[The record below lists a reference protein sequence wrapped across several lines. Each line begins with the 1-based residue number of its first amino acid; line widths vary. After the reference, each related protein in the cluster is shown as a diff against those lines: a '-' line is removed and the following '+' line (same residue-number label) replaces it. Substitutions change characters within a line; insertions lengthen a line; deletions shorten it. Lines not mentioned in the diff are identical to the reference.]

1 MIHNTLQHYHA
12 MEKFKKHNNVMILI
26 PEQHTFWRH
35 HICVCSYVF
44 KISKEKNES
53 IFYTDSLEHDTQHS
67 LRQRIISLVSV
78 DQVKKESAHL
88 KNILQKL
95 ELEKWI
101 RECDQNSTPAAAGSV
116 NFSSS

>member
-1 MIHNTLQHYHA
+1 
-12 MEKFKKHNNVMILI
+12 MILI

-53 IFYTDSLEHDTQHS
+53 IFYTDSLEHEGHS
-67 LRQRIISLVSV
+67 ALNKTTNIISLVSV

-88 KNILQKL
+88 KNLIQKL

-101 RECDQNSTPAAAGSV
+101 RECDQISTPAAAGSV
-116 NFSSS
+116 YFSSS